1 MLNNINDILNEQIS
15 GFHQYVLTEPF
26 HLAYASHNLSE
37 MLLVIPEEL
46 ICDNEDRYAQFVHV
60 SDRERYA
67 AFLRSLHTGM
77 GPQTLEYRLVRTDG
91 SVLWVHDTISVQ
103 QTENS
108 SLIGSS
114 VLTDITELKQEQQDL
129 RFLNDTIPCGF
140 LKYTCS
146 KQPSITYI
154 NQRMLDILRIPEGY
168 AGELDYL
175 ELYKSN
181 IFLLIPMEE
190 RRRFSRYLNRV
201 YTVNTPIAG
210 EMTLLR
216 CDGTRAHVFGWVT
229 RHTNEDGTE
238 EFQSVCMDISE
249 RHRTRSNQEN
259 QRYLHALTEI
269 YDKIFAFD
277 LDANTLT
284 CLHCEEHSSFR
295 HLLQIAMQIES
306 AADKWI
312 VDSVAPQDQELV
324 QSFFRDFCQKKLYSA
339 DAKPPQ
345 VTYYAKGSDD
355 RLHRYIGTF
364 IKVGDALGY
373 YCCRRIPEVEVQQ
386 ALLMEND
393 KLRADMKALVT
404 HFMDGFAAF
413 EISADGLAKPLYSSE
428 NVYEFFG
435 YTEEEWLALMNRFTP
450 IDNFIANSEAG
461 QENFDVLLRTGEAEF
476 IYYDYK
482 TDVKRRIKAVCSQRE
497 ADGYC
502 SRYVMLY
509 NMGTDTERDADHAT
523 ADQQISIRTFGYF
536 DVFVGEQPI
545 AFRNKKAKE
554 LLAFLVDRRGGYVT
568 SEEAICCL
576 WEDETVNSVTLARY
590 RKAALQL
597 KNTLEEYGIAD
608 IIESVDGK
616 RRVVPEKVQCDLY
629 QYLTGKDE
637 YTHLFK
643 GSYLTNYS
651 WGEAT
656 LGQFI
661 DHEE

>member
-1 MLNNINDILNEQIS
+1 MLTDIHEILNEQIS
-15 GFHQYVLTEPF
+15 GFHQYELAEPF
-26 HLAYASHNLSE
+26 HLTYASRNLCE
-37 MLLVIPEEL
+37 MLRVQMEEL
-46 ICDNEDRYAQFVHV
+46 VCDEKDLYAQFVH
-60 SDRERYA
+60 SADRERYT
-67 AFLRSLHTGM
+67 AFLCGLCVKM
-77 GPQTLEYRLVRTDG
+77 KPQTMEYRLVRTDG
-91 SVLWVHDTISVQ
+91 TVLWVQDTISVQ
-103 QTENS
+103 QSENG
-108 SLIGSS
+108 SLVGNS
-114 VLTDITELKQEQQDL
+114 VLTDITDWKREQQDL

-154 NQRMLDILRIPEGY
+154 NQRMLDMLRIPETN

-190 RRRFSRYLNRV
+190 RRRFSLYLNRV
-201 YTVNTPIAG
+201 YTANTPIAG

-216 CDGTRAHVFGWVT
+216 CDGTRAHIFGWVT
-229 RHTNEDGTE
+229 RHTAENGED

-249 RHRTRSNQEN
+249 RHQTRSNQEN

-284 CLHCEEHSSFR
+284 CLHCEEQSSFR

-306 AADKWI
+306 ASEKWI
-312 VDSVAPQDQELV
+312 IDSVSPQDQELV
-324 QSFFRDFCQKKLYSA
+324 RNFFRNFCQKKLYSA
-339 DAKPPQ
+339 GAKPPQ
-345 VTYYAKGSDD
+345 ITYQAKGSDNVF
-355 RLHRYIGTF
+355 HRYIGTF
-364 IKVGDALGY
+364 IKVGDSLGY
-373 YCCRRIPEVEVQQ
+373 YCCRRAPDVEAQQ
-386 ALLMEND
+386 ALRLEND

-435 YTEEEWLALMNRFTP
+435 YTEEEWLALMDQFTP
-450 IDNFIANSEAG
+450 IDNFIANCVAG

-476 IYYDYK
+476 VYFDYK

-497 ADGYC
+497 ADGCC

-509 NMGTDTERDADHAT
+509 NMGTDTERDSRCNAT
-523 ADQQISIRTFGYF
+523 EQQVSIRTFGYF

-554 LLAFLVDRRGGYVT
+554 LLALLVDRRGGYIT

-576 WEDETVNSVTLARY
+576 WEDEAVNSVTLARY

-616 RRVVPEKVQCDLY
+616 RRIIPEKVQCDLY
-629 QYLTGKDE
+629 QYLTGTDE
-637 YTHLFK
+637 FAQLFK
-643 GSYLTNYS
+643 GSYLSNYS

-656 LGQFI
+656 LGGLGRPL
-661 DHEE
+661 D